1 MRSEKVVA
9 GMASERKNVMQL
21 IADQVATAFASSLPA
36 PGARLSDDETSI
48 QVLRAGAS
56 ISIVFLIVYLVYDV
70 WSREGGTS
78 FGAIFHWVTVA
89 GSLAFFIATWTSSFR
104 EHWKHW
110 TLLFAIL
117 LISVFILISSETQE
131 GESRYITIVLFP
143 VATAAFVNWEWQ
155 WQAMMGFAC
164 LVLFAVAGLVV
175 PVPGDSFHRWLGLL
189 AAIALAECISFFIGV
204 YRQRIDAQVD
214 ELKQAA
220 AFREAQ
226 IATMAHDIRSPVAAI
241 AGFVELLDD
250 DELVEADRSA
260 ILARIGIT
268 AWLMDLTVSNVLDLY
283 QISGGR
289 ISTNPS
295 RVDPNR
301 VIAEAASN
309 CAPQAIHKGL
319 TLTVDYG
326 EVPRGNFDPRHL
338 ERVARNLLAFSI
350 SRLASGT
357 IHLRTLPGNN
367 GITIEV
373 EDDGPFPNDEELATL
388 MGHGQGN
395 GNRPSNNMLG
405 LYVARALA
413 ENSGGRMRV
422 TLPND
427 ERLKLTVEVPS
438 ARIEAKSESKPRP
451 T

>member
-1 MRSEKVVA
+1 
-9 GMASERKNVMQL
+9 MASERKNVMRWITDRL
-21 IADQVATAFASSLPA
+21 AAAFASSLPA

-48 QVLRAGAS
+48 QVLRAGSS
-56 ISIVFLIVYLVYDV
+56 IAILFLTVYLVYDV
-70 WSREGGTS
+70 WSREGGTW

-89 GSLAFFIATWTSSFR
+89 GSLAFFIATWTRSFR

-117 LISVFILISSETQE
+117 LISIFILISSETQE
-131 GESRYITIVLFP
+131 GESRYIAIILFP
-143 VATAAFVNWEWQ
+143 VATAAFVNWEWR
-155 WQAMMGFAC
+155 WQAMMGLAC
-164 LVLFAVAGLVV
+164 VVLYGVAELLI
-175 PVPGDSFHRWLGLL
+175 PLPGDSIHRWLGLF

-214 ELKQAA
+214 QLKQAA

-226 IATMAHDIRSPVAAI
+226 IATMAHDIRSPVASI

-250 DELVEADRSA
+250 NDLAEVDRKA

-283 QISGGR
+283 QISSGR
-289 ISTNPS
+289 ISANPS

-301 VIAEAASN
+301 VIADAASN

-338 ERVARNLLAFSI
+338 ERIARNLLAFSI
-350 SRLASGT
+350 SRLSSGK
-357 IHLRTLPGNN
+357 IHLRTLASDH
-367 GITIEV
+367 GISVEV
-373 EDDGPFPNDEELATL
+373 EDDGPIPSDEELALL
-388 MGHGQGN
+388 MGSGQAN
-395 GNRPSNNMLG
+395 GKRPSNSMIG

-422 TLPND
+422 TVPDD
-427 ERLKLTVEVPS
+427 ERLRLVAEVPS
-438 ARIEAKSESKPRP
+438 ARIEAKAESKPRP